1 MTNLSAG
8 WRRLAT
14 SRLRGAI
21 ARVLRG
27 RWTPT
32 LHLRGLTRRGRFTS
46 LEAGLVVILVTE
58 IFGGRRPKDTR
69 QGTTLTAGY
78 YYPKGIAMRTARPLV
93 ILGFS
98 LSPVAC
104 GGSGPSSP
112 PESSTP

>member
-14 SRLRGAI
+14 SRLKGAI

-69 QGTTLTAGY
+69 PARHNAAPDPPDAFAAITAITKPTGVCE
-78 YYPKGIAMRTARPLV
+78 ARY
-93 ILGFS
+93 
-98 LSPVAC
+98 LSRV
-104 GGSGPSSP
+104 S
-112 PESSTP
+112 